1 MEETMKRTVPVLAVA
16 LLALATSASADDKA
30 DVVKAMEMWQAKLG
44 EACSRDA
51 SHILPLYA
59 KDGVLWG
66 TISTTIRSD
75 PAGLADYFVN
85 ACKKLPKLTVA
96 FHNPLIRIYGDAAV
110 NSGSYTFSFE
120 KDGQMTELPAR
131 YSFTLVKR
139 DGQWLIV
146 DHHSSAMPK

>member
-1 MEETMKRTVPVLAVA
+1 MKHVVPFLTVA
-16 LLALATSASADDKA
+16 LLALAAPAVADDKA
-30 DVVKAMEMWQAKLG
+30 GVVEAMEMWKAKLG
-44 EACSRDA
+44 EACSSDA

-59 KDGVLWG
+59 RDGVLWG

-96 FHNPLIRIYGDAAV
+96 FHDPLIRVYGDTAV
-110 NSGSYTFSFE
+110 NSGSYTFSYE
-120 KDGQMTELPAR
+120 KDGQMTQLPAR

-139 DGQWLIV
+139 DGRWLIV